1 MSLGPDEYEGLG
13 TPDPDEPVLDP
24 DDEAERDYTPEALD
38 TIDPGDPAS
47 AVENLYDTSWSPP
60 DRPPGHSDFGTTLAE
75 EREGESLD
83 EKLAEEEPDVF
94 AALDRA
100 DRADDGVSEPD
111 GPRAATEADTDDPET
126 LASLRADGGDTDFP
140 GYAAAEADPRSG
152 RLVADDEGA
161 HSDEEADLVARD
173 VGISGAGASAE
184 EAAVHIVD
192 EDRI

>member
-1 MSLGPDEYEGLG
+1 MSLGPDEYE
-13 TPDPDEPVLDP
+13 PDPDEAILDP
-24 DDEAERDYTPEALD
+24 DDEAERDYTPEAMD

-83 EKLAEEEPDVF
+83 ERLAEEEPDVF
-94 AALDRA
+94 ADLDRVS
-100 DRADDGVSEPD
+100 ADDGVTEPD
-111 GPRAATEADTDDPET
+111 GPRAATEADSDDPEII
-126 LASLRADGGDTDFP
+126 ASLREAGGDTDFP
-140 GYAAAEADPRSG
+140 GYAAAEADPRAG

-161 HSDEEADLVARD
+161 HPDEEADLVARD
-173 VGISGAGASAE
+173 AGISGAGASAE
-184 EAAVHIVD
+184 EAAMHIVD